1 MHHDSTAGCSSN
13 GFVMSAS
20 RGTKGEVTWSTCSRN
35 VAQSLDKDCLR
46 DNDGGPSEWDHMDKY
61 DNRPGKVEKILK
73 GSHHLHFWW
82 KFKLWAGKFAWGVK
96 GKTLLG
102 IVNKL
107 LKAKSLLTTP
117 SDVLPLYLKQ
127 TFPLIIWIFTE
138 GEGDEMES
146 RLPYRFFSTLII

>member
-61 DNRPGKVEKILK
+61 DNRPGKVEI
-73 GSHHLHFWW
+73 F
-82 KFKLWAGKFAWGVK
+82 VK
-96 GKTLLG
+96 GDLDL
-102 IVNKL
+102 I
-107 LKAKSLLTTP
+107 P
-117 SDVLPLYLKQ
+117 SPSPSMKIQIMGGKVCL
-127 TFPLIIWIFTE
+127 
-138 GEGDEMES
+138 
-146 RLPYRFFSTLII
+146 R

>member
-61 DNRPGKVEKILK
+61 DNRPGKSRGCIFARFVCPVISSCFHTPARTHFLRGLK
-73 GSHHLHFWW
+73 SRVL
-82 KFKLWAGKFAWGVK
+82 KLPF
-96 GKTLLG
+96 L
-102 IVNKL
+102 
-107 LKAKSLLTTP
+107 S
-117 SDVLPLYLKQ
+117 
-127 TFPLIIWIFTE
+127 
-138 GEGDEMES
+138 
-146 RLPYRFFSTLII
+146 